1 MSAKTENNGRLATW
15 ECGKHPEA
23 AVKLYGLPS
32 ASIWCYCGKKM
43 KQHSMR
49 ESAVRKNAK

>member
-15 ECGKHPEA
+15 VCGKHPEA

-32 ASIWCYCGKKM
+32 VSIWCYCGKKM
-43 KQHSMR
+43 KQESMR
-49 ESAVRKNAK
+49 ESAVRNNAK